1 MTAVLIALAI
11 VVGVVVVVLSIFG
24 DSYFMLR
31 HRGRGPRPFYPWIP
45 GDEHRMVD
53 PEDLTESWDRRE
65 WKLKPPDGV
74 PWPSPEPAQE
84 RFDPND
90 G

>member
-1 MTAVLIALAI
+1 
-11 VVGVVVVVLSIFG
+11 
-24 DSYFMLR
+24 
-31 HRGRGPRPFYPWIP
+31 
-45 GDEHRMVD
+45 MVD

-84 RFDPND
+84 RSDPND